1 MDKRGLRDS
10 IGVPKK
16 LLIKFKVIMDFL
28 MCTDGSD
35 LLNISKKLNLNIF
48 DSNEIIEL
56 LIKEC

>member
-1 MDKRGLRDS
+1 
-10 IGVPKK
+10 
-16 LLIKFKVIMDFL
+16 

-48 DSNEIIEL
+48 DSNEITEL